1 MNESNNEE
9 SENENEEWELEN
21 TWNHMGIVNIR
32 AEDIVE
38 HHNENVI
45 LYGDDLR
52 VTLDVGSNGYDTEHE
67 WVNHA
72 GVQIT
77 EDKVILHVSLFDP
90 RGAFTVEIERKPD
103 GSIIMCVPHENGPLN
118 HARLTPIGLTSQ
130 GVFHVGESAEADKL
144 RERQMAFQRA
154 TTTDYDA
161 YRKEM
166 GE

>member
-1 MNESNNEE
+1 MSDEE
-9 SENENEEWELEN
+9 E
-21 TWNHMGIVNIR
+21 TWNHMGAVNIL
-32 AEDIVE
+32 AEDAEYHRFDGEHKMIV
-38 HHNENVI
+38 
-45 LYGDDLR
+45 YGDDIDI
-52 VTLDVGSNGYDTEHE
+52 TLDMHVHE

-90 RGAFTVEIERKPD
+90 RGAFTLEVYRKDD
-103 GSIIMCVPHENGPLN
+103 GSIVMSVPHENGSAN

-130 GVFHVGESAEADKL
+130 GVFLVGESAEADKL
-144 RERQMAFQRA
+144 RARQLAFQQA

-161 YRKEM
+161 YHKEM